1 MRIAV
6 GSRNPVKVNASRI
19 AFDKFFNDFEV
30 VALEVESGVSPMP
43 FDEELLKGAINRASN
58 AFSMGKADFGV
69 GLEGGIIQVHGVDY
83 IGSFVAITD
92 GVKTHGA
99 YSQLW
104 ECPPKVLEQ
113 VKAGKELGHVI
124 DEITGKKETKKDLG
138 AIGVF
143 TKGAI
148 TREESFSYAAIC
160 ALTPFVYKEYY

>member
-1 MRIAV
+1 MLVAI
-6 GSRNPVKVNASRI
+6 GSKNPVKVNAVRV
-19 AFDKFFNDFEV
+19 AFSKFFKEFEV
-30 VALEVESGVSPMP
+30 RSLEVESGVSTMP
-43 FDEELLKGAINRASN
+43 FDEELLTGAINRAKN
-58 AFSMGKADFGV
+58 ALAGGKANFGV

-83 IGSFVAITD
+83 IGSFVAVTN

-104 ECPPKVLEQ
+104 ECPPKVLQQ

-124 DEITGKKETKKDLG
+124 DELTGKKETKKDLG

-148 TREESFSYAAIC
+148 TREQSFSYAAIC
-160 ALTPFVYKEYY
+160 ALTPFVNQEHY